1 MPELTTEELEELQT
15 GLVEAIASP
24 EKQVAN
30 GAKQVTYRSLDEL
43 KAAHAFVGAQKAATA
58 NKRPRTLKIVNTDRD
73 YH

>member
-1 MPELTTEELEELQT
+1 MPELTEEELAEMQSS
-15 GLVEAIASP
+15 LVEAIASP

-30 GAKQVTYRSLDEL
+30 GAKQVTYRTLEEL